1 LANLHLALAQGLKII
16 PVINKIDSP
25 NADID
30 KVLGQLEELDGLDT
44 SLTVQISAKTGLN
57 VDQVLDQIVA
67 HIPSPNGDRE
77 QPLQALVFDS
87 HYDEYQGIMLNVRVV
102 NGQVNPG
109 QQLHFVTSK
118 YLEKHNLS

>member
-1 LANLHLALAQGLKII
+1 MHLALAQGLKII

-67 HIPSPNGDRE
+67 HIPSPNGARE